1 MSGET
6 VYHPAFRCE
15 PGLGLSTCYGIVK
28 QNRGYISFWSE
39 PGRGTSVEVF
49 LPMVQG
55 TQVSEKRDR
64 GGPLPKGKETIL
76 VVEDEPT
83 VRGMI
88 RRILAGNGYRVLEAS
103 GGAEAFEAVRKAAV
117 AADETGERVREKKL
131 DLLLTDVVMPSMGG
145 KELADALKN
154 DFPGL
159 MVLYMSGY
167 TDDSIV
173 QQGVL
178 DEGIA
183 FIQKP
188 FSPAALIQKVRET
201 LDR

>member
-55 TQVSEKRDR
+55 TQVPEKRDC

-117 AADETGERVREKKL
+117 AADVTEERVPVKKL
-131 DLLLTDVVMPSMGG
+131 DLLLTDVVAEERFSRSHGP
-145 KELADALKN
+145 LHV
-154 DFPGL
+154 GL
-159 MVLYMSGY
+159 HRRF
-167 TDDSIV
+167 DR
-173 QQGVL
+173 
-178 DEGIA
+178 
-183 FIQKP
+183 
-188 FSPAALIQKVRET
+188 AAGRP
-201 LDR
+201 R